1 VSISRIAILD
11 RKSVII
17 DPMQQSVVKGITFI
31 ELHDPN
37 PPILNFWQLLKGIM
51 IMKLSVM
58 LLTVSGILV
67 KYHYTINPE
76 VTIYDMVFVRA
87 FS

>member
-1 VSISRIAILD
+1 MNSTNTINMDLSQIENIL
-11 RKSVII
+11 KSFICNQKNEYNLYITLVIVI
-17 DPMQQSVVKGITFI
+17 F
-31 ELHDPN
+31 LL
-37 PPILNFWQLLKGIM
+37 LNSQNI
-51 IMKLSVM
+51 

-76 VTIYDMVFVRA
+76 VTIYDMVFERA

>member
-1 VSISRIAILD
+1 
-11 RKSVII
+11 
-17 DPMQQSVVKGITFI
+17 
-31 ELHDPN
+31 
-37 PPILNFWQLLKGIM
+37 
-51 IMKLSVM
+51 MKLSVM